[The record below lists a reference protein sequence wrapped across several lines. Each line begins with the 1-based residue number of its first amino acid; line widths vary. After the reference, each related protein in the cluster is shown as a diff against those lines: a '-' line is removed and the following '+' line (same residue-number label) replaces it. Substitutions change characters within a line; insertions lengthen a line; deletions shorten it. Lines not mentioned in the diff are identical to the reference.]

1 MRITIYTRNDCVQ
14 CHATKRAMENRGF
27 DFEMI
32 NVDRVPEAAEAL
44 RAQGFRQLP
53 VVIAG
58 DLSWSGFRPDM
69 INRLHPAT
77 RGQCMS
83 QLVYFSSSSEN
94 TQRFIERLGLP
105 AVRIP
110 LNERERIQVD
120 EPYILIVPSYGGGG
134 TAGAVPRQ
142 VIRFLNDEHNRALL
156 RGVIASGNRNFGEAY
171 GRAGDVIARK
181 CGVPWLYRFELMG
194 TQSDI
199 ENVRKGVTE
208 FWQRQPQNA

>member
-1 MRITIYTRNDCVQ
+1 
-14 CHATKRAMENRGF
+14 
-27 DFEMI
+27 
-32 NVDRVPEAAEAL
+32 
-44 RAQGFRQLP
+44 
-53 VVIAG
+53 
-58 DLSWSGFRPDM
+58 
-69 INRLHPAT
+69 
-77 RGQCMS
+77 MS

-110 LNERERIQVD
+110 LNE
-120 EPYILIVPSYGGGG
+120 PSYGGGG

>member
-1 MRITIYTRNDCVQ
+1 
-14 CHATKRAMENRGF
+14 
-27 DFEMI
+27 
-32 NVDRVPEAAEAL
+32 
-44 RAQGFRQLP
+44 
-53 VVIAG
+53 
-58 DLSWSGFRPDM
+58 
-69 INRLHPAT
+69 
-77 RGQCMS
+77 MS

-110 LNERERIQVD
+110 LNERERIQV
-120 EPYILIVPSYGGGG
+120 
-134 TAGAVPRQ
+134 PRQ
-142 VIRFLNDEHNRALL
+142 VIRFLNNEHYRALL

-171 GRAGDVIARK
+171 GRAGDVIAQK